1 MNYIAML
8 RGINVSGQKKIKM
21 NDLKLLFVSLGLK
34 NITTYIQ
41 SGNVIFTSASKDKAN
56 LITTIER
63 AIQKKFSF
71 HVPIQL
77 RTSSELIAIINNCP
91 FGVIDIEKDR
101 SKVLLTFLSS
111 IPSKSAISEVEK
123 YINLPEKCHIKN
135 DVAYLYCPNGYGRSK
150 LSNNFIE
157 SKLKTEATTR
167 NWKTVCKLSELAAVE

>member
-71 HVPIQL
+71 HIQNKKPFKSIDLKGLKRLFADIIL
-77 RTSSELIAIINNCP
+77 RTS
-91 FGVIDIEKDR
+91 
-101 SKVLLTFLSS
+101 LLSPL
-111 IPSKSAISEVEK
+111 
-123 YINLPEKCHIKN
+123 
-135 DVAYLYCPNGYGRSK
+135 
-150 LSNNFIE
+150 
-157 SKLKTEATTR
+157 
-167 NWKTVCKLSELAAVE
+167 